1 MTPALSFEGVT
12 FGFPGAAP
20 AVEGVDLK
28 VAEHEFIGLI
38 GPNGGGK
45 STLLKLAAG
54 LLRPDEGQVRVFGRA
69 PAAARDE
76 IGYVPQFAGFPRDFP
91 ITVEQAVLLGRLGG
105 QLGLRWKG
113 PDRAAAARALEETE
127 LTPLARRPL
136 NALSGGE
143 LQRVLIARALAAEPR
158 LLLLDEPTSSLDQ
171 RAEEYILTLLKQ
183 LTGRMAVVLVSH
195 DVGFVTEFVQRVAC
209 ISRTLVCHETASLTG
224 AVMGELYGH
233 PVRAVDHSHGHDHGH
248 GHGHDHGP
256 GDR

>member
-1 MTPALSFEGVT
+1 MTAALSFSGVT
-12 FGFPGAAP
+12 FAFPGGP
-20 AVEGVDLK
+20 TVVESVDLE
-28 VAEHEFIGLI
+28 VAEHEFLGLI

-54 LLRPDEGQVRVFGRA
+54 LLKPDAGEVRVFGRP

-105 QLGLRWKG
+105 RAGLRWDAS
-113 PDRAAAARALEETE
+113 DRAAARRALEETE
-127 LTPLARRPL
+127 LGPFARRPL

-171 RAEEYILTLLKQ
+171 RAEEYILALLRQ

-195 DVGFVTEFVQRVAC
+195 DVGFVTEFVGRVAC
-209 ISRTLVCHETASLTG
+209 ISRTLVCHETAELTG
-224 AVMGELYGH
+224 NVIGDLYGH
-233 PVRAVDHSHGHDHGH
+233 AVRAVDHRHGH
-248 GHGHDHGP
+248 GHPP
-256 GDR
+256 GEH